1 MSDILEQLE
10 ALLPELPSAVE
21 RQRLGQQLDVSAE
34 KLRNGLQEAERLK
47 ALLDLTTLLGLD
59 GHDHQDDV
67 DEAREE
73 AGAVGAAL
81 LATEDAAQLKQA
93 TDRYERD
100 FLPALKRLHRN
111 LIQRWDVVSTRDFRP
126 LIQVGE
132 MLQRLDQGSN
142 LGADLASCGR
152 DATSYKPGASA
163 SEFLNKVSDLLTRRE
178 QLQERRRTN
187 YGDGAIA
194 AFVNALAENGASLEM
209 VTPEVRRWLDEHG
222 ASKWLRV
229 SV

>member
-21 RQRLGQQLDVSAE
+21 RQRLGQQLDISAE
-34 KLRNGLQEAERLK
+34 KLRTGLQEAERLK

-59 GHDHQDDV
+59 GHDHRDDV
-67 DEAREE
+67 VEAREE
-73 AGAVGAAL
+73 AGGVGAAL

-132 MLQRLDQGSN
+132 MLQRLDQGSD
-142 LGADLASCGR
+142 LGADLASSGR

-163 SEFLNKVSDLLTRRE
+163 SEFLNSVSDLLTRRE
-178 QLQERRRTN
+178 QLQEQRRKN
-187 YGDGAIA
+187 YGEGAIA
-194 AFVNALAENGASLEM
+194 AFVNALAEDRASLEM
-209 VTPEVRRWLDEHG
+209 VTPEVRRWLDEHD
-222 ASKWLRV
+222 ASKRLLV